1 MKKIIRL
8 TEQDLVKLVKRVI
21 NESDDKLDKLLDILL
36 SKYNLPKNKYAIF
49 GSAPLLVKGMIND
62 INDLDVIVKPKYW
75 PFGEEDSHRTKEIEF
90 FKSWPGFNVNDL
102 INNHSF
108 NYKGFKF
115 INPDKVLDYKKELK
129 RDKDKDIWNLTEGQ
143 LIRLVKRVIN
153 EDDDESKL
161 IDLLTSKDIDNVK
174 LGLILYDS
182 QDIKV
187 DSETLYKAKENVI
200 LDYCRKLGD
209 SRIGSW
215 AKKIMTDILS
225 TQIERLNMNISNP
238 KKKDEANIK
247 QLESKLNSWFVEYNG
262 TILKRSRD
270 TLAKEL
276 IKHWDKIKDEV
287 LYS

>member
-1 MKKIIRL
+1 MKRIVRL

-21 NESDDKLDKLLDILL
+21 NESDDKLDKLLDIL
-36 SKYNLPKNKYAIF
+36 SQYNLPKGKYAIF
-49 GSAPLLVKGMIND
+49 GSAPLLVSGMIDN

-75 PFGEEDSHRTKEIEF
+75 PFGNKDSHRTKEIEF

-153 EDDDESKL
+153 ESDDDKTKL
-161 IDLLTSKDIDNVK
+161 IDLLTSKDIDNVE
-174 LGLILYDS
+174 LGLILYYS
-182 QDIKV
+182 QGIKV
-187 DSETLYKAKENVI
+187 KKAVLDTAKINV
-200 LDYCRKLGD
+200 LDKFLNKLSDEMVINFAEKLGISD
-209 SRIGSW
+209 WGQEIFTIGDIGFLWRKGISF
-215 AKKIMTDILS
+215 KII
-225 TQIERLNMNISNP
+225 RR
-238 KKKDEANIK
+238 
-247 QLESKLNSWFVEYNG
+247 G
-262 TILKRSRD
+262 
-270 TLAKEL
+270 
-276 IKHWDKIKDEV
+276 HWDKIKDKV

>member
-1 MKKIIRL
+1 MKRIVRL
-8 TEQDLVKLVKRVI
+8 TEQDLVRLVKRVI
-21 NESDDKLDKLLDILL
+21 NESDDKLDKLLDIL
-36 SKYNLPKNKYAIF
+36 SQYNLPKGKYAIF
-49 GSAPLLVKGMIND
+49 GSAPLLVSGMIDN

-75 PFGEEDSHRTKEIEF
+75 PFGEKDSYRTEEIEF

-276 IKHWDKIKDEV
+276 IKHWDKIKDEA

>member
-1 MKKIIRL
+1 MKRIVRL

-49 GSAPLLVKGMIND
+49 GSTPLLVKGMIND

-75 PFGEEDSHRTKEIEF
+75 PFGEKDSHRTEEIEF

-115 INPDKVLDYKKELK
+115 INPDKVLEYKKELK
-129 RDKDKDIWNLTEGQ
+129 RDKDKDIWDLTEGQ

-187 DSETLYKAKENVI
+187 DKYVVDKAKAYVLNKYLIKLSDEIVI
-200 LDYCRKLGD
+200 NLAEKLGFGD
-209 SRIGSW
+209 WFKGKNIDNLTI
-215 AKKIMTDILS
+215 KIV
-225 TQIERLNMNISNP
+225 R
-238 KKKDEANIK
+238 
-247 QLESKLNSWFVEYNG
+247 FG
-262 TILKRSRD
+262 
-270 TLAKEL
+270 
-276 IKHWDKIKDEV
+276 HWDKIKDKV

>member
-115 INPDKVLDYKKELK
+115 INPDKDLDYKKELK

-182 QDIKV
+182 QGIKV
-187 DSETLYKAKENVI
+187 KKAVLVLDTAKINV
-200 LDYCRKLGD
+200 LDKFLKKLSDEMVINFAEKLGISD
-209 SRIGSW
+209 WDLDGYIHYRGFLWRRSISF
-215 AKKIMTDILS
+215 KII
-225 TQIERLNMNISNP
+225 N
-238 KKKDEANIK
+238 
-247 QLESKLNSWFVEYNG
+247 
-262 TILKRSRD
+262 
-270 TLAKEL
+270 
-276 IKHWDKIKDEV
+276 
-287 LYS
+287 

>member
-1 MKKIIRL
+1 MKRIVKL

-75 PFGEEDSHRTKEIEF
+75 PFGEKDSHRTEEIEF

-174 LGLILYDS
+174 LGLMLYDS
-182 QDIKV
+182 QGIDV
-187 DSETLYKAKENVI
+187 
-200 LDYCRKLGD
+200 
-209 SRIGSW
+209 
-215 AKKIMTDILS
+215 
-225 TQIERLNMNISNP
+225 
-238 KKKDEANIK
+238 KKDVVDN
-247 QLESKLNSWFVEYNG
+247 
-262 TILKRSRD
+262 
-270 TLAKEL
+270 AKAYVLSMYL
-276 IKHWDKIKDEV
+276 IKLSNLKVNNFADELGFGDWFKGKNIDSLTRKIVRFGHWDKIKDKI